1 VLLKFQSS
9 ARKGQQEVTDI
20 LSMSERELSR
30 LEVIQR
36 VGTKR
41 LTQREAASLLKLS
54 VRQVKRLLRAY
65 RQRGAPALQSKR
77 RGRRSNNH
85 LPEELVSR
93 VSQLLR
99 SRYYDFGPTLA
110 QEKLCEEDGLC
121 LSRESVRRLMISLGL
136 WRPRRARRAV
146 IHCLRE
152 RRARCGELVQID
164 GSPHDWFEGRAPRST
179 LLVFVDDATSRL
191 MHLSFVEAETTFNYF
206 AAVRSYILEH
216 GKPLA
221 LYSDKFSV
229 FRVNIPNALTGTG
242 LTQFGRAMKEL
253 AIELICAHSPQAKG
267 RVERANQ
274 TLQDRLTKELRL
286 RAICSSEEANA
297 YLPEFITDYNARFA
311 LSPRSAEDAHRPLS
325 AREDLDRI
333 LVLKERRTLSKN
345 LTVSYN
351 NRIYQV
357 STKRPR
363 YAMRGTHVEVR
374 EAATGEITIE
384 YKGKTLAYHVCSE
397 QEREQ
402 AQVTPTKLLDQ
413 RLAKSATKLHRK
425 YHPPMTHPWRYFDYS
440 ENSMEARE
448 RRGELCILRR

>member
-1 VLLKFQSS
+1 
-9 ARKGQQEVTDI
+9 
-20 LSMSERELSR
+20 MSERELSR

-41 LTQREAASLLKLS
+41 LTQREAAGLMGLS
-54 VRQVKRLLRAY
+54 VRQVKRLVRAY
-65 RQRGAPALQSKR
+65 RQRGARALQSKR

-85 LPEELVSR
+85 LPEELVAQASH
-93 VSQLLR
+93 LLR
-99 SRYYDFGPTLA
+99 SRYPDFGPTLA
-110 QEKLCEEDGLC
+110 AEKPCEEDGLG

-136 WRPRRARRAV
+136 WRPRRARRALV
-146 IHCLRE
+146 HCLRE
-152 RRARCGELVQID
+152 RRARTGELVQID
-164 GSPHDWFEGRAPRST
+164 GSPHDWFEGRAPRAT

-191 MHLSFVEAETTFNYF
+191 MHLSFVECETTFNYF
-206 AAVRSYILEH
+206 AAVRSYIHCH

-221 LYSDKFSV
+221 LYSDKFGV
-229 FRVNIPNALTGTG
+229 FRVNIPDALSGTG

-253 AIELICAHSPQAKG
+253 SIELICAHSPQAKG

-274 TLQDRLTKELRL
+274 TLQDRLVKELRL

-297 YLPEFITDYNARFA
+297 YLPEFIKDYNSRFA
-311 LSPRSAEDAHRPLS
+311 LCPRSREDAHRPLS
-325 AREDLDRI
+325 PKEDLGRI
-333 LVLKERRTLSKN
+333 LALVERRTLSKN
-345 LTVSYN
+345 LTISYN
-351 NRIYQV
+351 GRIYQII
-357 STKRPR
+357 TKRAA
-363 YAMRGTHVEVR
+363 YTMRGAHVEVR
-374 EAATGEITIE
+374 EAGTGEITIE
-384 YKGKTLAYHVCSE
+384 YKGKALDYRLCSE

-413 RLAKSATKLHRK
+413 RLAKMAAKPRRK